1 MTRTKRSSG
10 SADGSPKVATQSM
23 FDDFLPHLIARLA
36 YQLNNDL
43 VEKLR
48 REGINVTRWR
58 ILAVLA
64 MGDGITINEIID
76 RAMMQQSALSRA
88 LMNMEKEDYVRRV
101 LRRDDA
107 RYVEVFLTDKG
118 RALFNSLNIVVR
130 RRQRRLLKG
139 FSPQE
144 LTLAFAMIRRMSLVL
159 RFPKPAF
166 SVRRRIISRIAK
178 SARFPLDGVSAL
190 ELAGAAWLLLKTG
203 ALVALMA
210 WTRAVLPRRRLA
222 ERTQATALWL
232 APVSLAALV
241 AAAAWTWWSP
251 ARAAQLLVSGALVAG
266 VTLVAFA
273 LVHRFRH
280 GILSSAGDARVSPFL

>member
-1 MTRTKRSSG
+1 MKSVNQSSKP
-10 SADGSPKVATQSM
+10 AANQSM

-36 YQLNNDL
+36 YHLNSDL

-118 RALFNSLNIVVR
+118 RALFNSLNVVVR
-130 RRQRRLLKG
+130 RRQQRLLKG

-144 LTLAFAMIRRMSLVL
+144 LTAAFAMIRRMS
-159 RFPKPAF
+159 RNM
-166 SVRRRIISRIAK
+166 
-178 SARFPLDGVSAL
+178 AR
-190 ELAGAAWLLLKTG
+190 
-203 ALVALMA
+203 
-210 WTRAVLPRRRLA
+210 
-222 ERTQATALWL
+222 
-232 APVSLAALV
+232 
-241 AAAAWTWWSP
+241 
-251 ARAAQLLVSGALVAG
+251 
-266 VTLVAFA
+266 
-273 LVHRFRH
+273 
-280 GILSSAGDARVSPFL
+280 

>member
-1 MTRTKRSSG
+1 MTRTKRPTRSSIRSPKPADRPRSVDQFK
-10 SADGSPKVATQSM
+10 SADQPL

-88 LMNMEKEDYVRRV
+88 LMSMEKEEFVRRV

-118 RALFNSLNIVVR
+118 RGLFNSLNIVVR

-139 FSPQE
+139 FSPQDI
-144 LTLAFAMIRRMSLVL
+144 TAAFALIRRMSLN
-159 RFPKPAF
+159 
-166 SVRRRIISRIAK
+166 IT
-178 SARFPLDGVSAL
+178 
-190 ELAGAAWLLLKTG
+190 E
-203 ALVALMA
+203 
-210 WTRAVLPRRRLA
+210 
-222 ERTQATALWL
+222 
-232 APVSLAALV
+232 
-241 AAAAWTWWSP
+241 
-251 ARAAQLLVSGALVAG
+251 
-266 VTLVAFA
+266 
-273 LVHRFRH
+273 
-280 GILSSAGDARVSPFL
+280 

>member
-1 MTRTKRSSG
+1 MTRKKSPRDIADEPLKASG
-10 SADGSPKVATQSM
+10 PSQ

-64 MGDGITINEIID
+64 MGDGITITEIID

-101 LRRDDA
+101 LRRADA

-130 RRQRRLLKG
+130 RRQQRLLKG

-144 LTLAFAMIRRMSLVL
+144 VAAAFAVVRRMS
-159 RFPKPAF
+159 RN
-166 SVRRRIISRIAK
+166 I
-178 SARFPLDGVSAL
+178 
-190 ELAGAAWLLLKTG
+190 TG
-203 ALVALMA
+203 
-210 WTRAVLPRRRLA
+210 
-222 ERTQATALWL
+222 
-232 APVSLAALV
+232 
-241 AAAAWTWWSP
+241 
-251 ARAAQLLVSGALVAG
+251 
-266 VTLVAFA
+266 
-273 LVHRFRH
+273 
-280 GILSSAGDARVSPFL
+280 